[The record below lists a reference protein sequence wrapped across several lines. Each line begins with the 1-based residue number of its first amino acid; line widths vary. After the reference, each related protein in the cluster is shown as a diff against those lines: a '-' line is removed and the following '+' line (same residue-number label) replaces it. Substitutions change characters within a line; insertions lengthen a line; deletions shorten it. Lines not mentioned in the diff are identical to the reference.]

1 MNTISERK
9 AGAAQAWFLILA
21 MFLPILAIVALAP
34 ALPTLIGHF
43 KDVPNAKDVVPL
55 LLVVSDEFAREL
67 RDLLDKY
74 ELVPTCL
81 GANIDV
87 AIRRDRFLTI
97 DETVEYVAAQIAAAN
112 KLDFPVLRVQMT
124 AKPEVMRKLAPI
136 AEKANVKLGMELHSP
151 YANHHPAVMVL
162 RELYEEL
169 DSPALGYIP
178 DFGTTMRDIPPGLL
192 DSFRKESMPEGLIE
206 LIKEI
211 WHSDATTPEKFGQ
224 VATRATALGATPQQL
239 GRLNMTLSMFCKQ
252 SPEQW
257 REVMPRV
264 VHIHGKFYGFDENGE
279 EPSVDYA
286 ALMRVFRDGGYNG
299 FMSSEWE
306 GHAYTDKFSGFE
318 MVEQHQTLCRRLWDA
333 AS

>member
-1 MNTISERK
+1 MKFGTTLFSHTLEWLSRQYTLEQLLARIHAEGIGPGVEIIGFQTIRN
-9 AGAAQAWFLILA
+9 F
-21 MFLPILAIVALAP
+21 
-34 ALPTLIGHF
+34 
-43 KDVPNAKDVVPL
+43 PNI
-55 LLVVSDEFAREL
+55 SDEFAREL

-97 DETVEYVAAQIAAAN
+97 DETVDYVAAQIAAAN
-112 KLDFPVLRVQMT
+112 KLGFPVLRVQMT
-124 AKPEVMRKLAPI
+124 AKPEVMRKLAPL

-151 YANHHPAVMVL
+151 YANHHPAVIAL
-162 RELYEEL
+162 RELYEEM

-192 DSFRKESMPEGLIE
+192 QSFRHEGMPETLIA

-211 WHSDATTPEKFGQ
+211 WHADTPTPQKFQEVQRRG
-224 VATRATALGATPQQL
+224 AARGATPQQL
-239 GRLNMTLSMFCKQ
+239 GRLNMTLSMFSKQ

-264 VHIHGKFYGFDENGE
+264 VHIHGKFYGFDANGE
-279 EPSVDYA
+279 EPSIDYA
-286 ALMRVFRDGGYNG
+286 ALMRVFRDGGYDG

-306 GHAYTDKFSGFE
+306 GHAYTDEFSGSE
-318 MVEQHQTLCRRLWDA
+318 MVKQHQILCRKYWN
-333 AS
+333 ASHL